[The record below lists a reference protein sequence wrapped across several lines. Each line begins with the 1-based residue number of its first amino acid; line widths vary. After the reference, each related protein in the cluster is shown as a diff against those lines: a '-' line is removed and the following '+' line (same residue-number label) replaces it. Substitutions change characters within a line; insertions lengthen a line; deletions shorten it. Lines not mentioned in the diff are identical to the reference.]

1 MKVETD
7 ASRPMLRQIAYE
19 RFMDS
24 LYAGELRPG
33 LLVSQRELCNEL
45 EVPMGPMRE
54 ALKRLEVESIVTLIP
69 QRGIQILD
77 INEKTISDVF
87 QLRLLIEPEA
97 VRLFDPVIKKDLL
110 TDLLERTE
118 TAESTPIVSSY
129 LDIDEIS
136 ALTALDH
143 EMHRMFVEAMNNTFV
158 TELFDRMLGKLK
170 LTRLVFRLRSFSDG
184 GAAKEHVAILKLVIE
199 GNADAAAAE
208 MKKHLVAS
216 RQRALRLG

>member
-7 ASRPMLRQIAYE
+7 ALRPMLRQIAYE

-24 LYAGELRPG
+24 LYAGKLRPG
-33 LLVSQRELCNEL
+33 LLVSQREICNEL

-69 QRGIQILD
+69 QRAVQILD
-77 INEKTISDVF
+77 VNEKTISDVF
-87 QLRLLIEPEA
+87 QLRLMIEPEA
-97 VRLFDPVIKKDLL
+97 VRLFDPLVKKGLL

-118 TAESTPIVSSY
+118 TAASTPIVSSY

-136 ALTALDH
+136 ALTTLDRK
-143 EMHRMFVEAMNNTFV
+143 MHRMFVEAMDNTFA

-170 LTRLVFRLRSFSDG
+170 LTRLVFWLRSFSDG
-184 GAAKEHVAILKLVIE
+184 GAAEEHVAILKLVLE

-216 RQRALRLG
+216 RQRALCLG